1 MISFVSYFLQFSTC
15 KLVAQLVYYYI
26 LNISTLFYFQSIRK
40 KLNMKE
46 YDSDYND
53 NQVENM
59 AQQIFALLHEVK
71 KFSSS

>member
-1 MISFVSYFLQFSTC
+1 
-15 KLVAQLVYYYI
+15 
-26 LNISTLFYFQSIRK
+26 
-40 KLNMKE
+40 MKE

>member
-15 KLVAQLVYYYI
+15 KLVAQLVYYSI

-40 KLNMKE
+40 KLNMNE